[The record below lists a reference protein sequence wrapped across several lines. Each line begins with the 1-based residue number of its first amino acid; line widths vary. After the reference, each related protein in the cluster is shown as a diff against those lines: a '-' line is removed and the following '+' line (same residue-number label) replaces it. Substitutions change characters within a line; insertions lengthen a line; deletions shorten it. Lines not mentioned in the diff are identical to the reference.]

1 MPEAHHR
8 ELKVGLL
15 VLAALAV
22 LVTGLLVIG
31 DKNAFFVRKT
41 SYFVRFKQVG
51 GLAPGAGVTLDGVN
65 VGNVDRVVLPKNP
78 EQREIDVW
86 LAVDRRFAERLR
98 APQTPTQEAEQATKA
113 RISTLGLLG
122 DKFIELNSGPEKY
135 PAIPDEGEIPAASQP
150 DLDALVASGE
160 DVVGNVAQISHSL
173 QHILARVERGEG
185 LLGELTSQS
194 AAGQQLRQ
202 SAIST
207 LQSLQRVSDE
217 LENGAG
223 VFPRLVND
231 RQLADRVVG
240 AVERLDAVLASAQ
253 HGEGALPA
261 LLNDPGERAK
271 LDETLAN
278 LDSVSKD
285 LKELT
290 ARFGTSQAL
299 LPRLLGDQA
308 YGREVTERLRETVQH
323 LDTATER
330 LVEGKGTAAM
340 LLNDPAIYEAIN
352 DVIVGVNKSWMLRW
366 LLQNRQKAGIKQHY
380 QDAIAGRD
388 REQSALATSPTSPSA
403 PVPPTSPTSP
413 TSSNPP
419 TSPIS
424 QTSPPSSPELP
435 KPQPP
440 PPSSPEPPK
449 PPPPPPP
456 SSQLLQTP
464 PPPDPQTP
472 MSSLRSRE

>member
-1 MPEAHHR
+1 MAPAHNR

-31 DKNAFFVRKT
+31 DKNNFFVRKT
-41 SYFVRFKQVG
+41 TYFVRFNQVG

-65 VGNVDRVVLPKNP
+65 VGTVDRVVLPKNP

-86 LAVDRRFAERLR
+86 LMVDRRYAERLR
-98 APQTPTQEAEQATKA
+98 APQPPVPNAEQATKA
-113 RISTLGLLG
+113 RISTVGLLG
-122 DKFIELNSGPEKY
+122 DKFIELNSGSEKY

-202 SAIST
+202 SAVAT
-207 LQSLQRVSDE
+207 LQSLQRVTDE
-217 LENGAG
+217 MENGAG

-231 RQLADRVVG
+231 RRLADRVAE

-253 HGEGALPA
+253 HGQGALPA

-278 LDSVSKD
+278 LDSASKD

-290 ARFGTSQAL
+290 AHLGTSQAL
-299 LPRLLGDQA
+299 LPRLLEDQA

-323 LDTATER
+323 LDTATDR
-330 LVEGKGTAAM
+330 LVEGKGSAAL

-366 LLQNRQKAGIKQHY
+366 LIQNRQKAGIKQRY
-380 QDAIAGRD
+380 QDATAGRD
-388 REQSALATSPTSPSA
+388 REQPASPTSPAS
-403 PVPPTSPTSP
+403 PKSPTSP
-413 TSSNPP
+413 TPP
-419 TSPIS
+419 A
-424 QTSPPSSPELP
+424 SSPES
-435 KPQPP
+435 Q
-440 PPSSPEPPK
+440 SQS
-449 PPPPPPP
+449 PPPPPP
-456 SSQLLQTP
+456 SPPSQQTP
-464 PPPDPQTP
+464 PPPPDAPP
-472 MSSLRSRE
+472 MSLPHSRE

>member
-1 MPEAHHR
+1 MPQARSR
-8 ELKVGLL
+8 ELKVGLV

-31 DKNAFFVRKT
+31 DKNNFFVRKT
-41 SYFVRFKQVG
+41 IYFVRFNQVG
-51 GLAPGAGVTLDGVN
+51 GLAQGAGVTLDGVN
-65 VGNVDRVVLPKNP
+65 VGTVDRVVLPRNP

-86 LAVDRRFAERLR
+86 LMVDRRYAERLR
-98 APQTPTQEAEQATKA
+98 APQPPAPNAEQATKA

-122 DKFIELNSGPEKY
+122 DKFIELNSGSEKY

-202 SAIST
+202 SAVAT
-207 LQSLQRVSDE
+207 LQSLQRVTDE
-217 LENGAG
+217 MENGAG

-253 HGEGALPA
+253 HGQGALPA

-278 LDSVSKD
+278 LDSASRD

-290 ARFGTSQAL
+290 AHFGTSQAL
-299 LPRLLGDQA
+299 LPRLLEDQA

-323 LDTATER
+323 LDTAADR
-330 LVEGKGTAAM
+330 LVEGKGSAA
-340 LLNDPAIYEAIN
+340 LLINDPGIYEAIN

-366 LLQNRQKAGIKQHY
+366 LIQNRQKAGIKQRY
-380 QDAIAGRD
+380 QDATAGRGS
-388 REQSALATSPTSPSA
+388 EQPVSPASPAT
-403 PVPPTSPTSP
+403 PPEPRP
-413 TSSNPP
+413 
-419 TSPIS
+419 
-424 QTSPPSSPELP
+424 
-435 KPQPP
+435 PQPP
-440 PPSSPEPPK
+440 PPPSPPSPQT
-449 PPPPPPP
+449 PPPPPP
-456 SSQLLQTP
+456 
-464 PPPDPQTP
+464 DATP
-472 MSSLRSRE
+472 MSLPRSRE